1 MKIIIFLTILIVTV
15 GCSDIVKSDLKNP
28 YRYREF
34 TYFLAGDVEV
44 IDVTHNI
51 DTSDYSFT
59 LKTKAESLVYLG
71 DILDCIS
78 ETEWKLLFREG
89 NRALIYRFNSY
100 ESKEYK
106 TISIGR
112 IVAVHPNLVYF
123 SFETF

>member
-1 MKIIIFLTILIVTV
+1 MVS
-15 GCSDIVKSDLKNP
+15 CSDIVRSDLKNP
-28 YRYREF
+28 YRYSEF
-34 TYFLAGDVEV
+34 SSFLAEGAEV
-44 IDVTHNI
+44 IDVRHNI

-59 LKTKAESLVYLG
+59 LKTKAESLVYVG

-78 ETEWKLLFREG
+78 ETEWILLFRED
-89 NRALIYRFNSY
+89 NRALIYRFDSY